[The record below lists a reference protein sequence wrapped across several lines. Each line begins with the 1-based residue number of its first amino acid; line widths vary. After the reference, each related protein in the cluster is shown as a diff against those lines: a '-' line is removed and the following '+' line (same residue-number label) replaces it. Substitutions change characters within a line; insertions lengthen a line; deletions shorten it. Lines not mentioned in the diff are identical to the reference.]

1 MCAAQVYRRKWRKP
15 GTFHCL
21 KLSYRVSVLCSANS
35 RNQGHCHNK
44 CYIIVLVTQSCLT
57 VCNPVDCSPPGS
69 SVHEILQ
76 AWILE
81 WVAMPFSRGSSW
93 PKDGTQVSCIAG
105 RFFTILATREY
116 CYLNGKKHLG
126 VTSVTGVAS
135 LPPSFRAFLFN
146 CLISR
151 D

>member
-1 MCAAQVYRRKWRKP
+1 MWCVQRRFIGGNGANLELFTAWNCHIECQS
-15 GTFHCL
+15 F
-21 KLSYRVSVLCSANS
+21 VLLT
-35 RNQGHCHNK
+35 QGIKATVK